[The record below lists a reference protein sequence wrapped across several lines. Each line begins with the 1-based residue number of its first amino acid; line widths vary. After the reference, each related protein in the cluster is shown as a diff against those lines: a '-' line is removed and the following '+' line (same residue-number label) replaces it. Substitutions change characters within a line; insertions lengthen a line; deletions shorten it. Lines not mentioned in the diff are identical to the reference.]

1 MWGYFSVIADGGV
14 HEYADSQFGHIFANA
29 PTREEARRAPV
40 LTPALTPNTTPQPLT
55 ALTRT
60 LTANLTLTANP
71 SR

>member
-40 LTPALTPNTTPQPLT
+40 LTPALTPNTTPQLRP
-55 ALTRT
+55 
-60 LTANLTLTANP
+60 NP
-71 SR
+71 